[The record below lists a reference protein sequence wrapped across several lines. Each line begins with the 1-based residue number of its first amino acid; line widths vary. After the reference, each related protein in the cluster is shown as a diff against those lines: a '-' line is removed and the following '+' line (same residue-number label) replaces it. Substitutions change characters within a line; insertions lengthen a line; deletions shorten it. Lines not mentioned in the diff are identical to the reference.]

1 MLSKL
6 KLSILIGSFLIL
18 AALPMVA
25 ESEMI
30 DEPFY
35 IDLMARV
42 MIFSIAAMS
51 LDFILGY
58 GAMISFGHAL
68 YLGLGTYAVGIMA
81 HYELTNGWMQLLV
94 CISGT
99 AFIAFILG
107 LISLRTS
114 GIYFIMITF
123 ALAQMFYF
131 LGISLEA
138 FGGDDGLPIDT
149 RSEFFS
155 FFDLNET
162 WNMYYLILGTLVVTA
177 LVLWKIIN
185 SRFGMVVR
193 GSHSN
198 DARMQ
203 AIGFPT
209 FRYRLAA
216 FVIAGVVCGLAGF
229 LLGNLTEFLT
239 PEYMHWF
246 RSGEL
251 MIMVMV
257 GGMGTLFGPLFGAF
271 AYLMMEDFLA
281 NFTEYWQFY
290 FGPILILL
298 VLFAKQGLWGMLPG
312 KEDISDE

>member
-1 MLSKL
+1 M
-6 KLSILIGSFLIL
+6 SILIGSFLIL
-18 AALPMVA
+18 AALPMIA

-177 LVLWKIIN
+177 LVLWKFIN

-209 FRYRLAA
+209 FKYRLAA

>member
-1 MLSKL
+1 
-6 KLSILIGSFLIL
+6 
-18 AALPMVA
+18 
-25 ESEMI
+25 
-30 DEPFY
+30 
-35 IDLMARV
+35 
-42 MIFSIAAMS
+42 
-51 LDFILGY
+51 
-58 GAMISFGHAL
+58 
-68 YLGLGTYAVGIMA
+68 
-81 HYELTNGWMQLLV
+81 
-94 CISGT
+94 
-99 AFIAFILG
+99 
-107 LISLRTS
+107 
-114 GIYFIMITF
+114 
-123 ALAQMFYF
+123 MFYF

-155 FFDLNET
+155 FFDLNEA
-162 WNMYYLILGTLVVTA
+162 WNMYYLILGTLLVTTI
-177 LVLWKIIN
+177 VLWKVIN

-209 FRYRLAA
+209 MKYRLAA

-271 AYLMMEDFLA
+271 AYLMVEDFLA

-290 FGPILILL
+290 FGPMLILL
-298 VLFAKQGLWGMLPG
+298 VLFAKQGLWGWLPG
-312 KEDISDE
+312 KEDMSDD

>member
-6 KLSILIGSFLIL
+6 KLWILIVSFLIL

-25 ESEMI
+25 ESEI
-30 DEPFY
+30 VDEPFY

-68 YLGLGTYAVGIMA
+68 YLGLGTYAVGILA
-81 HYELTNGWMQLLV
+81 YYEFTNGWLQLLV

-99 AFIAFILG
+99 AIIAFIMG

-138 FGGDDGLPIDT
+138 YGGDDGLPIDS

-155 FFDLNET
+155 FFDLNEA
-162 WNMYYLILGTLVVTA
+162 WNMYYLILGTLTVTTI
-177 LVLWKIIN
+177 VLWKIIN

-198 DARMQ
+198 DDRMQ

-209 FRYRLAA
+209 MKYRLTA

-271 AYLMMEDFLA
+271 AYIMMEDFLA
-281 NFTEYWQFY
+281 HFTEYWQFY

-298 VLFAKQGLWGMLPG
+298 VLFAKQGLWGLLPG
-312 KEDISDE
+312 REDISDE

>member
-1 MLSKL
+1 MLNRIKIW
-6 KLSILIGSFLIL
+6 ILLVSFLIL
-18 AALPMVA
+18 AALPLIA
-25 ESEMI
+25 EAI

-35 IDLMARV
+35 VDLMARV

-58 GAMISFGHAL
+58 GAMISFGHAV
-68 YLGLGTYAVGIMA
+68 YLGLGAYAVGVMA
-81 HYELTNGWMQLLV
+81 FYEITNGWVQLIV
-94 CISGT
+94 CVLGT
-99 AFIAFILG
+99 AFISMIMG
-107 LISLRTS
+107 LISLRTN

-131 LGISLEA
+131 LGISLEV
-138 FGGDDGLPIDT
+138 FGGDDGLPINT
-149 RSEFFS
+149 RSEFFEA
-155 FFDLNET
+155 FDLNEQ
-162 WNMYYLILGTLVVTA
+162 WNMYYLILGTLTVTA
-177 LVLWKIIN
+177 IVLWKMIN

-198 DARMQ
+198 DDRMK

-209 FRYRLAA
+209 LKYRLAA
-216 FVIAGVVCGLAGF
+216 FMIAGVVCGLAGF

-271 AYLMMEDFLA
+271 AYIMLEDFLS

-290 FGPILILL
+290 FGPLLILL

-312 KEDISDE
+312 KEDMSDE

>member
-25 ESEMI
+25 ESAMI

>member
-6 KLSILIGSFLIL
+6 KMSILIGSFLVL
-18 AALPMVA
+18 AVLPFIT
-25 ESEMI
+25 EWI

-35 IDLMARV
+35 VDLMARV

-68 YLGLGTYAVGIMA
+68 YLGLGTYAVGILA
-81 HYELTNGWMQLLV
+81 HYEVTNGWLQLLV

-155 FFDLNET
+155 FFDLNEA
-162 WNMYYLILGTLVVTA
+162 WNMYYLILGTLTVIA
-177 LVLWKIIN
+177 IVLWKVIN

-209 FRYRLAA
+209 MKYRLVA

-271 AYLMMEDFLA
+271 AYLMVEDFLA

-290 FGPILILL
+290 FGPLLILL

-312 KEDISDE
+312 KEDMSDD

>member
-18 AALPMVA
+18 AALPMIT
-25 ESEMI
+25 EGI

-81 HYELTNGWMQLLV
+81 HYEVTNGWLQLLV

-138 FGGDDGLPIDT
+138 YGGDDGLPIDT

-155 FFDLNET
+155 FFDLNDA
-162 WNMYYLILGTLVVTA
+162 WNMYYLILGTMTVTA

-209 FRYRLAA
+209 MKYRLAA

-271 AYLMMEDFLA
+271 AYLMVEDFLA

-290 FGPILILL
+290 FGPMLIIL

-312 KEDISDE
+312 KEDMSDE

>member
-18 AALPMVA
+18 AALPMITEA
-25 ESEMI
+25 I

-81 HYELTNGWMQLLV
+81 HYEVTNGWLQLLV

-138 FGGDDGLPIDT
+138 YGGDDGLPIDT

-155 FFDLNET
+155 FFDLNDA
-162 WNMYYLILGTLVVTA
+162 WNMYYLILGTMTVTA
-177 LVLWKIIN
+177 IVLWKIIN

-209 FRYRLAA
+209 MKYRLAA
-216 FVIAGVVCGLAGF
+216 FVIAGLVCGLAGF

-271 AYLMMEDFLA
+271 AYLMVEDFLA

-290 FGPILILL
+290 FGPMLIIL

-312 KEDISDE
+312 KEDMSDE

>member
-6 KLSILIGSFLIL
+6 KLWILIVSFLIL

-68 YLGLGTYAVGIMA
+68 YLGLGTYAVGILA
-81 HYELTNGWMQLLV
+81 YYEFTNGWLQLLV

-99 AFIAFILG
+99 AIIAFIMG

-138 FGGDDGLPIDT
+138 YGGDDGLPIDS

-155 FFDLNET
+155 FFDLNEA
-162 WNMYYLILGTLVVTA
+162 WNMYYLILGTLTVTTI
-177 LVLWKIIN
+177 VLWKIIN

-198 DARMQ
+198 DDRMQ

-209 FRYRLAA
+209 MKYRLTA

-271 AYLMMEDFLA
+271 AYIMMEDFLA
-281 NFTEYWQFY
+281 HFTEYWQFY

-312 KEDISDE
+312 REDISDE

>member
-18 AALPMVA
+18 AALPMITEA
-25 ESEMI
+25 I

-81 HYELTNGWMQLLV
+81 HYEVTNGWLQLLV

-138 FGGDDGLPIDT
+138 YGGDDGLPIDT

-155 FFDLNET
+155 FFDLNEA
-162 WNMYYLILGTLVVTA
+162 WNMYYLILGTMTVTA

-209 FRYRLAA
+209 MKYRLAA

-271 AYLMMEDFLA
+271 AYLMVEDFLA

-290 FGPILILL
+290 FGPMLIIL

-312 KEDISDE
+312 KEDMSDE

>member
-162 WNMYYLILGTLVVTA
+162 CPMYYLILGTLVVTA

>member
-239 PEYMHWF
+239 PEYRHWF

>member
-6 KLSILIGSFLIL
+6 KLWILIVSFLIL
-18 AALPMVA
+18 AALPAVA

-68 YLGLGTYAVGIMA
+68 YLGLGTYAVGILA
-81 HYELTNGWMQLLV
+81 YYEFTNGWLQLLV
-94 CISGT
+94 CVSGT
-99 AFIAFILG
+99 AIIAFIMG

-138 FGGDDGLPIDT
+138 YGGDDGLPIDS

-162 WNMYYLILGTLVVTA
+162 WNMYYLILGTLTVTTI
-177 LVLWKIIN
+177 VLWKIIN

-198 DARMQ
+198 DDRMQ

-209 FRYRLAA
+209 MKYRLAA

-271 AYLMMEDFLA
+271 AYIMMEDFLA
-281 NFTEYWQFY
+281 HFTEYWQFY

-312 KEDISDE
+312 REDISDE

>member
-6 KLSILIGSFLIL
+6 KLWILIGSFLIL

-58 GAMISFGHAL
+58 GAMVSFGHAL

-81 HYELTNGWMQLLV
+81 YYELTNGWLQLLV

-138 FGGDDGLPIDT
+138 YGGDDGLPIDT

-162 WNMYYLILGTLVVTA
+162 WNMYYLILGTMTVTA
-177 LVLWKIIN
+177 IVLWKVIN

-209 FRYRLAA
+209 MKYRLTA
-216 FVIAGVVCGLAGF
+216 FVIAGVVCGIAGF

-271 AYLMMEDFLA
+271 AYIMMEDFLA
-281 NFTEYWQFY
+281 HFTEYWQFY

-312 KEDISDE
+312 KEDMSDE

>member
-6 KLSILIGSFLIL
+6 KLWILLGSFLIL
-18 AALPMVA
+18 AALPVIA

-81 HYELTNGWMQLLV
+81 YYEFTNGWLQLLT
-94 CISGT
+94 CIGGT
-99 AFIAFILG
+99 AVIALIMG

-138 FGGDDGLPIDT
+138 YGGDDGLPIDT

-155 FFDLNET
+155 FFDLNEA
-162 WNMYYLILGTLVVTA
+162 WNMYYLILGTLTVTTI
-177 LVLWKIIN
+177 VLWKIIN

-198 DARMQ
+198 DDRMQ
-203 AIGFPT
+203 AIGYPT
-209 FRYRLAA
+209 MKYRLAA

-271 AYLMMEDFLA
+271 AYIMMEDFLA
-281 NFTEYWQFY
+281 HFTEYWQFY

-312 KEDISDE
+312 KEDMSDE

>member
-162 WNMYYLILGTLVVTA
+162 WNMYYLILGTLTVTA
-177 LVLWKIIN
+177 LVLWKVIN

-209 FRYRLAA
+209 FKYRLAA

>member
-6 KLSILIGSFLIL
+6 KMSILIGSFLIL
-18 AALPMVA
+18 AALPMIA

-177 LVLWKIIN
+177 LVLWKFIN

-209 FRYRLAA
+209 FKYRLAA

>member
-6 KLSILIGSFLIL
+6 KMSILIGSFLVL
-18 AALPMVA
+18 AVLPFIT
-25 ESEMI
+25 EWI

-35 IDLMARV
+35 VDLMARV

-81 HYELTNGWMQLLV
+81 HYEVTNGWLQLLV
-94 CISGT
+94 CIGGT

-155 FFDLNET
+155 FFDLNEA
-162 WNMYYLILGTLVVTA
+162 WNMYYLILGTLLVTTI
-177 LVLWKIIN
+177 VLWKVIN

-209 FRYRLAA
+209 MKYRLAA

-271 AYLMMEDFLA
+271 AYLMVEDFLA

-290 FGPILILL
+290 FGPMLILL
-298 VLFAKQGLWGMLPG
+298 VLFAKQGLWGWLPG
-312 KEDISDE
+312 KEDMSDD

>member
-18 AALPMVA
+18 AVLPMITEA
-25 ESEMI
+25 I

-81 HYELTNGWMQLLV
+81 HYEVTNGWLQLLV

-138 FGGDDGLPIDT
+138 YGGDDGLPIDT

-155 FFDLNET
+155 FFDLNDA
-162 WNMYYLILGTLVVTA
+162 WNMYYLILGTMTVTA
-177 LVLWKIIN
+177 IVLWKIIN

-209 FRYRLAA
+209 MKYRLAA

-271 AYLMMEDFLA
+271 AYLMVEDFLA

-290 FGPILILL
+290 FGPMLIIL

-312 KEDISDE
+312 KEDMSDE

>member
-18 AALPMVA
+18 AALPMITEA
-25 ESEMI
+25 I

-81 HYELTNGWMQLLV
+81 HYEVTNGWLQLIV

-138 FGGDDGLPIDT
+138 YGGDDGLPIDT

-155 FFDLNET
+155 FFDLNDA
-162 WNMYYLILGTLVVTA
+162 WNMYYLILGTMTVTA
-177 LVLWKIIN
+177 IVLWKIIN

-209 FRYRLAA
+209 MKYRLAA

-271 AYLMMEDFLA
+271 AYLMVEDFLA

-290 FGPILILL
+290 FGPMLIIL

-312 KEDISDE
+312 KEDMSDE

>member
-6 KLSILIGSFLIL
+6 KLWILIVSFLIL
-18 AALPMVA
+18 AALPAVA

-68 YLGLGTYAVGIMA
+68 YLGLGTYAVGILA
-81 HYELTNGWMQLLV
+81 YYEFTNGWLQLLV
-94 CISGT
+94 CVSGT
-99 AFIAFILG
+99 AIIAFIMG

-138 FGGDDGLPIDT
+138 YGGDDGLPIDS

-162 WNMYYLILGTLVVTA
+162 WNMYYLILGTLTVTTI
-177 LVLWKIIN
+177 VLWKIIN

-198 DARMQ
+198 DDRMQ

-209 FRYRLAA
+209 MKYRLAA

-271 AYLMMEDFLA
+271 AYIMMEDFLA
-281 NFTEYWQFY
+281 HFTEYWQFY

-312 KEDISDE
+312 REDISNE

>member
-6 KLSILIGSFLIL
+6 KLWILIVSFLIL

-68 YLGLGTYAVGIMA
+68 YLGLGTYAVGILA
-81 HYELTNGWMQLLV
+81 HYEFTNGWLQLLV
-94 CISGT
+94 CVSGT
-99 AFIAFILG
+99 AIIAFIMG

-138 FGGDDGLPIDT
+138 YGGDDGLPIDS

-155 FFDLNET
+155 FFDLNEV
-162 WNMYYLILGTLVVTA
+162 WNMYYLILGTLTVTTI
-177 LVLWKIIN
+177 VLWKIIN

-198 DARMQ
+198 DDRMQ

-209 FRYRLAA
+209 MKYRLTA

-271 AYLMMEDFLA
+271 AYIMMEDFLA
-281 NFTEYWQFY
+281 HFTEYWQFY

-312 KEDISDE
+312 REDISDE

>member
-6 KLSILIGSFLIL
+6 KLSILIGSFFIL

-162 WNMYYLILGTLVVTA
+162 WNMYYLILGTLVVAA

>member
-1 MLSKL
+1 M
-6 KLSILIGSFLIL
+6 SILIGSFLVL
-18 AALPMVA
+18 AVLPFIT
-25 ESEMI
+25 EWI

-35 IDLMARV
+35 VDLMARV

-68 YLGLGTYAVGIMA
+68 YLGLGTYAVGILA
-81 HYELTNGWMQLLV
+81 HYEVTNGWLQLLV

-155 FFDLNET
+155 FFDLNEA
-162 WNMYYLILGTLVVTA
+162 WNMYYLILGTLTVIA
-177 LVLWKIIN
+177 IVLWKVIN

-209 FRYRLAA
+209 MKYRLAA

-271 AYLMMEDFLA
+271 AYLMVEDFLA

-290 FGPILILL
+290 FGPLLILL

-312 KEDISDE
+312 KEDMSDD

>member
-6 KLSILIGSFLIL
+6 KLWVLLGSFLIL
-18 AALPMVA
+18 AALPVIA

-81 HYELTNGWMQLLV
+81 YYEFTNGWLQLLT
-94 CISGT
+94 CIGGT
-99 AFIAFILG
+99 AIIALIMG
-107 LISLRTS
+107 LVSLRTS

-138 FGGDDGLPIDT
+138 YGGDDGLPIDT

-155 FFDLNET
+155 FFDLNEA
-162 WNMYYLILGTLVVTA
+162 WNMYYLILGTLTVTTI
-177 LVLWKIIN
+177 VLWKIIN

-198 DARMQ
+198 DDRMQ
-203 AIGFPT
+203 AIGYPT
-209 FRYRLAA
+209 MKYRLAA

-271 AYLMMEDFLA
+271 AYIMMEDFLA
-281 NFTEYWQFY
+281 HFTEYWQFY

-312 KEDISDE
+312 KEDMSDE

>member
-6 KLSILIGSFLIL
+6 KMSILIGSFLIL
-18 AALPMVA
+18 AALPMIA

-177 LVLWKIIN
+177 LVLWKFIN

-209 FRYRLAA
+209 FKYRLAA

-298 VLFAKQGLWGMLPG
+298 VLFAKRGLWGMLPG

>member
-18 AALPMVA
+18 AALPMITEA
-25 ESEMI
+25 I

-81 HYELTNGWMQLLV
+81 HYEVTNGWLQLLV

-138 FGGDDGLPIDT
+138 YGGDDGLPIDT

-155 FFDLNET
+155 FFDLNDA
-162 WNMYYLILGTLVVTA
+162 WNMYYLILGTMTVTA
-177 LVLWKIIN
+177 IVLWKIIN
-185 SRFGMVVR
+185 SRFGMVLR

-209 FRYRLAA
+209 MKYRLAA

-271 AYLMMEDFLA
+271 AYLMVEDFLA

-290 FGPILILL
+290 FGPMLIIL

-312 KEDISDE
+312 KEDMSDE

>member
-6 KLSILIGSFLIL
+6 KLSILIGSFLVL
-18 AALPMVA
+18 AALPLIA
-25 ESEMI
+25 EAV

-68 YLGLGTYAVGIMA
+68 YIGLGTYAVGILA
-81 HYELTNGWMQLLV
+81 FYEVTNGWLQLLV
-94 CISGT
+94 CVVGT
-99 AFIAFILG
+99 AVISFILG

-131 LGISLEA
+131 LGISLEE
-138 FGGDDGLPIDT
+138 FGGDDGLPIDQ
-149 RSEFFS
+149 RSIFFEG
-155 FFDLNET
+155 FDLYDT
-162 WNMYYLILGTLVVTA
+162 WNMYYLILGTLTVTTI
-177 LVLWKIIN
+177 VLWKIIN

-198 DARMQ
+198 DDRMQ

-209 FRYRLAA
+209 FKYRLTA

-271 AYLMMEDFLA
+271 AYIMVEDFLA
-281 NFTEYWQFY
+281 QFTEYWQFY
-290 FGPILILL
+290 FGPLLILL
-298 VLFAKQGLWGMLPG
+298 VLFAKQGLWGLLPG
-312 KEDISDE
+312 REDISDE

>member
-1 MLSKL
+1 MLSRL
-6 KLSILIGSFLIL
+6 KLSFLLICFLLL
-18 AALPMVA
+18 AALPPIA
-25 ESEMI
+25 EVI

-35 IDLMARV
+35 VDLIARV
-42 MIFSIAAMS
+42 MIFAIAAMS

-68 YLGLGTYAVGIMA
+68 YLGLGTYAVGILA
-81 HYELTNGWMQLLV
+81 YYEVTNGWVQLLV
-94 CISGT
+94 CVFGC
-99 AFIAFILG
+99 AAIAMLLG
-107 LISLRTS
+107 LISLRTT

-131 LGISLEA
+131 LGISLEEY
-138 FGGDDGLPIDT
+138 GGDDGLPIDS

-155 FFDLNET
+155 FFDLSES
-162 WNMYYLILGTLVVTA
+162 WNMYYLILGA
-177 LVLWKIIN
+177 LTVITVLLWRIIN

-193 GSHSN
+193 GSSSN

-209 FRYRLAA
+209 FKYRLVA
-216 FVIAGVVCGLAGF
+216 FTIAGVVCGIAGF
-229 LLGNLTEFLT
+229 LLGNYTEFLT
-239 PEYMHWF
+239 PEYMNWF

-271 AYLMMEDFLA
+271 GYLMVEEYLSD
-281 NFTEYWQFY
+281 FTEHWQFY
-290 FGPILILL
+290 FGPLLILL
-298 VLFAKQGLWGMLPG
+298 VLFAKRGLWGLLPG
-312 KEDISDE
+312 REDISDE

>member
-209 FRYRLAA
+209 FKYRLTA

>member
-18 AALPMVA
+18 AALPMITEA
-25 ESEMI
+25 I

-81 HYELTNGWMQLLV
+81 HYEVTNGWLQLLV

-131 LGISLEA
+131 LGMSLEA
-138 FGGDDGLPIDT
+138 YGGDDGLPIDT
-149 RSEFFS
+149 RSEF
-155 FFDLNET
+155 
-162 WNMYYLILGTLVVTA
+162 
-177 LVLWKIIN
+177 
-185 SRFGMVVR
+185 
-193 GSHSN
+193 
-198 DARMQ
+198 
-203 AIGFPT
+203 
-209 FRYRLAA
+209 
-216 FVIAGVVCGLAGF
+216 
-229 LLGNLTEFLT
+229 
-239 PEYMHWF
+239 
-246 RSGEL
+246 
-251 MIMVMV
+251 
-257 GGMGTLFGPLFGAF
+257 
-271 AYLMMEDFLA
+271 
-281 NFTEYWQFY
+281 
-290 FGPILILL
+290 
-298 VLFAKQGLWGMLPG
+298 
-312 KEDISDE
+312 

>member
-6 KLSILIGSFLIL
+6 KLWILIVSFLIL
-18 AALPMVA
+18 AALPMLTEA
-25 ESEMI
+25 I

-35 IDLMARV
+35 VDLMARV

-68 YLGLGTYAVGIMA
+68 YLGLGTYAVGILA
-81 HYELTNGWMQLLV
+81 YYEVTNGWLQLLV
-94 CISGT
+94 CVSGT

-138 FGGDDGLPIDT
+138 YGGDDGLPIDS

-155 FFDLNET
+155 FFDLNEA
-162 WNMYYLILGTLVVTA
+162 WNMYYLILGTLVVTTI
-177 LVLWKIIN
+177 VLWKIIN

-198 DARMQ
+198 DDRMQ

-209 FRYRLAA
+209 MKYRLAA

-271 AYLMMEDFLA
+271 AYLMVEDFLA

-290 FGPILILL
+290 FGPMLIVL
-298 VLFAKQGLWGMLPG
+298 VLFAKQGLWGILPG
-312 KEDISDE
+312 KEDMSDE

>member
-162 WNMYYLILGTLVVTA
+162 WNMYYLILGTLVVMA

-209 FRYRLAA
+209 FKYRLAA

>member
-18 AALPMVA
+18 AALPMIPEA
-25 ESEMI
+25 I

-81 HYELTNGWMQLLV
+81 HYEVTNGWLQLLV

-138 FGGDDGLPIDT
+138 YGGDDGLPIDT

-155 FFDLNET
+155 FFDLNDA
-162 WNMYYLILGTLVVTA
+162 WNMYYLILGTMTVTA
-177 LVLWKIIN
+177 IVLWKIIN

-209 FRYRLAA
+209 MKYRLAA

-271 AYLMMEDFLA
+271 AYLMVEDFLA

-290 FGPILILL
+290 FGPMLIIL

-312 KEDISDE
+312 KEDMSDE